1 MLVLFT
7 QYGNGYKTQD
17 EPTIKFLEKM
27 EQLRN
32 TSHNLSYIRTRRP
45 RMYQTSYRYYK
56 P

>member
-27 EQLRN
+27 EQLR
-32 TSHNLSYIRTRRP
+32 TTRLYLP
-45 RMYQTSYRYYK
+45 HLTDTETENV
-56 P
+56 